1 MYSLCYCKKIP
12 KNENIEIKIKSEP
25 KEELSSDTKEK
36 DMPKLSPT
44 IPVPVKL
51 PKASTAIDLP
61 PNSQYPPV
69 SFAFSINS
77 TGVNSSMPIKLS
89 STMGDSHDTA
99 VLNLPS
105 NFGNIVSLNVAQ
117 YNELMSQLKIHQQ
130 QQQVQQSQQ
139 QQHH

>member
-1 MYSLCYCKKIP
+1 M
-12 KNENIEIKIKSEP
+12 KNEKIEIKSEP
-25 KEELSSDTKEK
+25 KDEVSSDTKEK

-44 IPVPVKL
+44 MPCPMKL
-51 PKASTAIDLP
+51 SKSSSAIELQ

-89 STMGDSHDTA
+89 SAMGDSHDTA

-117 YNELMSQLKIHQQ
+117 YNELMGQLKIHQQ
-130 QQQVQQSQQ
+130 QQQQQTQQSQQ
-139 QQHH
+139 HQHH